1 MIISQQAAK
10 KSPVTNMSRI
20 IKRSLK
26 TVAVTAAVSAAIV
39 ISVQQCFQSVLVLQC
54 NSKISF
60 TGFLTSAQHPHCCHA
75 RQIVQIIEHSFSLV
89 YCQVSTSA

>member
-39 ISVQQCFQSVLVLQC
+39 ISVQQCFQSVLVLQ
-54 NSKISF
+54 
-60 TGFLTSAQHPHCCHA
+60 
-75 RQIVQIIEHSFSLV
+75 R
-89 YCQVSTSA
+89 STSPLLPRPANRSDY